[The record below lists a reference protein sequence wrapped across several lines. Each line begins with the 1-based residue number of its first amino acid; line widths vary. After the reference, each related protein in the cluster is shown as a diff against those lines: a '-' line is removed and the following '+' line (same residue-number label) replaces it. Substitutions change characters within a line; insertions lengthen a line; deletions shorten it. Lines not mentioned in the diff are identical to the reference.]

1 MRKMGNRNSYQSI
14 IIYKDMAPQI
24 LELEK
29 VEAGE
34 ILQAIM
40 RYSCYG
46 EDTDMSQYDRFV
58 RSLWKTIKLKLDAG
72 EAHDKEISK
81 TNSSNAKKRWEKEKG
96 NATGCDRIQTNATG
110 CDRTTITDTVTG
122 TNSSTLTISSTVT
135 NTDTEHA
142 DADSG
147 SADRLA
153 GAAAAEGAAPQ
164 DADLFSVKQLLAT
177 AKKNKVNLTKE
188 GIQVFHEEMQDS
200 GWILYGEPV
209 EKKYIVRVLR
219 EYAKKHPEYSLNQ
232 EEPEEPKPAKQKPVK
247 KEPETAEDWMREFG
261 MLVDKDNEEEDE
273 E

>member
-1 MRKMGNRNSYQSI
+1 MGNRNSYQSI
-14 IIYKDMAPQI
+14 TIYKDMAPQI

-96 NATGCDRIQTNATG
+96 NATG

-200 GWILYGEPV
+200 GWIQLGIRLPYKLKSNNYSELIVVNVADGWSERLRSYLGRSRQRIELHQQMHKKSVVTTNGEKSAEV
-209 EKKYIVRVLR
+209 IVPLW
-219 EYAKKHPEYSLNQ
+219 LQ
-232 EEPEEPKPAKQKPVK
+232 
-247 KEPETAEDWMREFG
+247 T
-261 MLVDKDNEEEDE
+261 
-273 E
+273 